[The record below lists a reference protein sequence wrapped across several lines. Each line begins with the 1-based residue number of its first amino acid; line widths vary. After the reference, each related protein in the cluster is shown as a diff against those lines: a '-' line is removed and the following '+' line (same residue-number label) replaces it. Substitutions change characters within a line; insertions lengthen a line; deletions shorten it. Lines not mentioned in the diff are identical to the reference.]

1 MSGLPPGEREA
12 TVRRIHAA
20 CEHPDAEALRALLPR
35 AVALMDTGGDLP
47 ASTEPVT
54 GIGVARR
61 LLDLLTGADLVV
73 QPVNGACA
81 IVARRSGRVTA
92 IVSFGFDGAE
102 VDRVWITLSP
112 LKLRRWN

>member
-1 MSGLPPGEREA
+1 MSGIPPGEREA

-20 CEHPDAEALRALLPR
+20 CEHPDAGALRALLPR
-35 AVALMDTGGDLP
+35 ALALVDTGGDLP
-47 ASTEPVT
+47 APTDPVT
-54 GIGVARR
+54 GPDVARR
-61 LLDLLTGADLVV
+61 LIDVLAGADLVV

-92 IVSFGFDGAE
+92 IVSFGFDGAD